1 MFVGQGVVEG
11 CRIVIYICITLPFE
25 KHSIPWQVGIAELAI
40 SEKPFCGG
48 TIIGP
53 RTILSGTY
61 LLRLLKIR
69 LALITLLML
78 DTLHL
83 TRGQNF
89 LQTCKTILTFL
100 FEIDC
105 GYWFAP

>member
-61 LLRLLKIR
+61 LLRLLKIIHYENYFHN
-69 LALITLLML
+69 LCEVGVFGTLV
-78 DTLHL
+78 
-83 TRGQNF
+83 RY
-89 LQTCKTILTFL
+89 
-100 FEIDC
+100 E
-105 GYWFAP
+105 P